1 MVMNKREKEYL
12 LYYLDQLSLKL
23 RNNMS
28 EIQQGLNHIAEI
40 TKNISDEI
48 PYVPKMIISDPLSTD
63 KLAKKPP
70 ECLIRINE
78 VCLLV
83 GVSRSTIYRM
93 VDEGSFPK
101 PLDLGKRFKAWQ
113 KKTVVDWINSHIRT

>member
-1 MVMNKREKEYL
+1 MIMNKKEKEYL

-28 EIQQGLNHIAEI
+28 EMQQGLNHIAGI
-40 TKNISDEI
+40 TKNISNEI
-48 PYVPKMIISDPLSTD
+48 PNIPKTVIYDPLCTD
-63 KLAKKPP
+63 KLAEKPP
-70 ECLIRINE
+70 ESLIRIKE

-93 VDEGSFPK
+93 VDDGNFPS
-101 PLDLGKRFKAWQ
+101 PLDLGERFKAWQ
-113 KKTVVDWINSHIRT
+113 KKTIIDWITSHHET